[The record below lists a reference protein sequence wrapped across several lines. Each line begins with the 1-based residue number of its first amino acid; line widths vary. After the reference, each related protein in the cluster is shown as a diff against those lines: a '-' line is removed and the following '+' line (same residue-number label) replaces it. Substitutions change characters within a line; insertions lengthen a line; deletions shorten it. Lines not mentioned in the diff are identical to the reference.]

1 MKNIKQYEEFINESK
16 DSDKLANEIEKAID
30 KIDDSLSYEDFAL
43 AVGKILKESYGQHN
57 YKAFMEVL
65 HKKLGI

>member
-30 KIDDSLSYEDFAL
+30 RIDDSLSYEDFAL

-57 YKAFMEVL
+57 YNAFMEVL
-65 HKKLGI
+65 HKNLGI

>member
-30 KIDDSLSYEDFAL
+30 RIDDSLSYEDFAL

-65 HKKLGI
+65 HKNLGI